1 MPNPN
6 QHPNSR
12 EGLAVSTRSGL
23 PRVAA
28 APHRSHGRWPR
39 CMSHVSFQT
48 QLYASSR
55 SATRW
60 ADIGTALA
68 CHNGFGQKS
77 CVSLGFT
84 RVHDVRGL
92 QSATCRPTAIRD
104 PGRRSACCRL
114 CAHRPR
120 WWFLRFAASP
130 SAIKPTQQHNPVEFS
145 VFISINPSS
154 SVTVTAAVSR
164 AALLGAQCHNMVN
177 ANSFTEHANGRQ
189 ATPRSLSLSD
199 TMISIS
205 KCGNPG

>member
-92 QSATCRPTAIRD
+92 QSATCRPRTAIRD

-114 CAHRPR
+114 CARSP
-120 WWFLRFAASP
+120 AALVV
-130 SAIKPTQQHNPVEFS
+130 SAFCGRSERAAGEPTQQRGPVLLWPRRFHGPRFS
-145 VFISINPSS
+145 ERS
-154 SVTVTAAVSR
+154 
-164 AALLGAQCHNMVN
+164 
-177 ANSFTEHANGRQ
+177 
-189 ATPRSLSLSD
+189 AT
-199 TMISIS
+199 TW
-205 KCGNPG
+205 